1 MLPRRI
7 FSPYRMRRRAQ
18 NRLKIGAPR
27 LSHEIVAD
35 LVPFTTA
42 LQRALPIAILALA
55 VVGAP
60 LLIFEP
66 EGLPRMRAM
75 EKELCGVN
83 AGNAELRRDVTRLRK
98 QVKNLRDDPAAI
110 ERIAR
115 GELGL
120 VRKSELVFQFT
131 KR

>member
-1 MLPRRI
+1 L
-7 FSPYRMRRRAQ
+7 
-18 NRLKIGAPR
+18 
-27 LSHEIVAD
+27 
-35 LVPFTTA
+35 TTA
-42 LQRALPIAILALA
+42 VQRALPIAILGLA

-75 EKELCGVN
+75 DQELRDVN
-83 AGNAELRRDVTRLRK
+83 AGNADLRRDVTRLRR
-98 QVKNLRDDPAAI
+98 QVKSLREDPAAV

-115 GELGL
+115 DELGL
-120 VRKSELVFQFT
+120 VRKNEFVFQFT